1 MSAPAARPSLT
12 GGGLSE
18 TEASNR
24 LAARGPIVAPSSS
37 RSYAS
42 IVRANTLTI
51 FNLILIVFGALT
63 LTFGEIKDAL
73 FLGIVVVNTAIGVG
87 QEIRAKRT
95 LDRLAALVA
104 PVATVVRDGSEREI
118 PVAEVVVGD
127 LLRLT
132 GGNQVVADGRL
143 IQAQSLSL
151 DESVLT
157 GESESVL
164 RHVGDP
170 VLSGSFVT
178 DGNGAFEVE
187 AVGADSQAERMA
199 GVAREFRHP
208 RSPLEQA
215 MDRLL
220 LILVLSMIPLAVT
233 LIVSLI
239 LRDSSIGDAVQ
250 TATAGIVNMVPEGLI
265 LLASLTAV
273 VAATRMA
280 NRGALAQ
287 QLNAVES
294 LASVDML
301 CTDKTGTL
309 TEAALRVDSLIAA
322 TGVSDEEFASAL
334 GRYATSAPARN
345 GTLEAIAEAEVGGK
359 RDAEPVLG
367 QVPFSSSRRWSA
379 LRLGSDSLV
388 LGAPERFELGEL
400 DEVAKSQSE
409 AGRRVLAFGL
419 TESGLPEEVAPDAA
433 PPQGVKTLGLIVL
446 AERLRPATKE
456 TVTFFESEKVQLRVL
471 SGDNPR
477 TVAAIARDAG
487 IPHSGDPLD
496 GSALPEDDAELRV
509 RILQTSVVGRISP
522 DGKRRVVEA
531 LAAEGNYV
539 GMIGDGV
546 NDVPALKASR
556 LAIAQGSG
564 TQMAKS
570 VADIVLVKGDF
581 AVVPQMVAEGR
592 QILRNLQRVARLFV
606 TKAVFAGFLIIAV
619 GVTTGVYPLLPR
631 QFTIA
636 STLTIGIPAF
646 ILALSPSS
654 GTWRPD
660 RFLSNVLRFSI
671 PVGLGIGVGIAGAF
685 FLSRYGMD
693 LGLTRSRTVATVTVI
708 VGGLA
713 TVILLEAGGDPGR
726 RAAVI
731 GLCGGMG
738 ALLVIALLLPFS
750 RNYFNLEPVT
760 GQMLLAIC
768 AGSAVGILLAWIG
781 LKASRGMEIRD

>member
-1 MSAPAARPSLT
+1 MSVPAVLPAQTDLGLT
-12 GGGLSE
+12 E
-18 TEASNR
+18 VEASAR
-24 LAARGPIVAPSSS
+24 LAARGPVIAPSSS

-51 FNLILIVFGALT
+51 FNLILAVFGALT
-63 LTFGEIKDAL
+63 LTFGEAKDAL
-73 FLGIVVVNTAIGVG
+73 FLGILFANAAIGIG
-87 QEIRAKRT
+87 QEVRAKRT

-104 PVATVVRDGSEREI
+104 PRATVVRDGADREL
-118 PVAEVVVGD
+118 PVGDVVVGD

-132 GGNQVVADGRL
+132 GGNQVVADGTLVR
-143 IQAQSLSL
+143 AQSLAL

-157 GESESVL
+157 GESEAVS
-164 RHVGDP
+164 RHVGDT

-178 DGNGAFEVE
+178 EGNGAFEVE

-220 LILVLSMIPLAVT
+220 LILVGVMVPLALA

-280 NRGALAQ
+280 RRGALAQ

-294 LASVDML
+294 LASVDVL

-309 TEAALRVDSLIAA
+309 TEAALRVEALVPAA
-322 TGVSDEEFASAL
+322 GVSDENLATAL
-334 GRYATSAPARN
+334 GRFATSAPSRN
-345 GTLEAIAEAEVGGK
+345 GTLQAIAAAEIGGA
-359 RDAEPVLG
+359 RTAEPVLG
-367 QVPFSSSRRWSA
+367 QVPFSSGRRWSA
-379 LRLGSDSLV
+379 LRLGADTLV
-388 LGAPERFELGEL
+388 LGAPERFALNGLAERAQAE
-400 DEVAKSQSE
+400 SE
-409 AGRRVLAFGL
+409 AGRRVLAFG
-419 TESGLPEEVAPDAA
+419 EAGAALPDDVARDAA
-433 PPQGVKTLGLIVL
+433 PPEGTRTLGLIVL
-446 AERLRPATKE
+446 AERLRPATEE
-456 TVTFFESEKVQLRVL
+456 TVAFFGREDVELRVL

-496 GSALPEDDAELRV
+496 GTALPEDEDEFRT
-509 RILQTSVVGRISP
+509 RILETSVVGRISP
-522 DGKRRVVEA
+522 EGKRRVVQT
-531 LAAEGNYV
+531 LTGEGRYV

-570 VADIVLVKGDF
+570 VADVVLVKGDF
-581 AVVPQMVAEGR
+581 AAVPQMVSEGR

-606 TKAVFAGFLIIAV
+606 TKSVFAGFLILSV
-619 GVTTGVYPLLPR
+619 GITTGLYPLLPR

-636 STLTIGIPAF
+636 STLTIGIPSF
-646 ILALSPSS
+646 VLALAPST
-654 GTWRPD
+654 GPWRPD

-671 PVGLGIGVGIAGAF
+671 PAGLGIGVGIAGAY
-685 FLSRYGMD
+685 FLARYGMD
-693 LGLTRSRTVATVTVI
+693 LGLTKSRTVATTTVI
-708 VGGLA
+708 VGGLGTLA
-713 TVILLEAGGDPGR
+713 FLEASAEPAR
-726 RAAVI
+726 RVAVF
-731 GLCGGMG
+731 GLCAGMG
-738 ALLVIALLLPFS
+738 VLLVIALLIPFS
-750 RNYFNLEPVT
+750 RDFFALVEFS
-760 GQMLLAIC
+760 GQMLLALA
-768 AGSAVGILLAWIG
+768 AGSVVGIGLAWIG
-781 LKASRGMEIRD
+781 LKATGGLEIRD